1 MEIRFQKDA
10 EEIGDPD
17 QQLNDFAK
25 NMAER
30 QADWVARLQNNPD
43 EFVQIETEVHQ
54 AFGEGGGR
62 WLAALMAL
70 AHQEPAAE
78 DDQSH
83 QSPGSSARRTEL
95 RTVRVQLL
103 CGLML
108 WVTTWYV
115 APPRRKDPQNKP
127 QQLGG
132 LYPQLAALG
141 FGKACSPGLQYT
153 VARIV
158 ALSPSIKVAQKELK
172 RQGLKLD
179 YKTVRRIAE
188 QLGTQLLALRQRELL
203 SWRAGLLPAG
213 REFAG
218 CRVSVQIDGGRIRMR
233 HNKKQAGK
241 RKKGQRRKFK
251 TPWRE
256 PKLLTIFAFDE
267 KGKMVRKH
275 RQPLIDGTLLGPD
288 HLAELVAYH
297 LHRLGV
303 AEAEVVVFA
312 ADGAPW
318 IWDRINWI
326 VRRAGLDPEKV
337 VEVLDFCHASH
348 HISLALKALG
358 LKGKARKKRY
368 RELRGWLKEGRHA
381 EIVSELRRLAEEK
394 ETETAKTKPTETAKK
409 QGKVW
414 TEIRYLEKHG
424 SAGRLDYASFRQRG
438 LPLGSGAIES
448 TIRRVINLRLKSNAM
463 FWLEE
468 NAEAMFVLR
477 GLLLSDRWDE
487 TLTRVRAAMATD
499 RSLEW
504 HWEAAE
510 IPKDLNALVNVAPPI
525 AQPDA
530 KKNFMAIAV

>member
-25 NMAER
+25 KMEEQQAE
-30 QADWVARLQNNPD
+30 WVARLQNNPD

-54 AFGEGGGR
+54 EFGEGGGR
-62 WLAALMAL
+62 WLAALMVRAS
-70 AHQEPAAE
+70 QEPAAE
-78 DDQSH
+78 DDE
-83 QSPGSSARRTEL
+83 SPASSTRRTEP

-108 WVTTWYV
+108 WVTTRYV
-115 APPRRKDPQNKP
+115 APPPRKDPQNKP

-141 FGKACSPGLQYT
+141 FGKACSPGLQYA

-158 ALSPSIKVAQKELK
+158 ALSPSIQVAQKELK

-179 YKTVRRIAE
+179 YKTIRRIAE

-318 IWDRINWI
+318 IWDRIHWI

-337 VEVLDFCHASH
+337 VEVLDFCHSSH
-348 HISLALKALG
+348 HISMAVKALG

-368 RELRGWLKEGRHA
+368 RELRGWLKEGRPA
-381 EIVSELRRLAEEK
+381 ESGSELLRLAEEK
-394 ETETAKTKPTETAKK
+394 ENGPVKTEPARK

-463 FWLEE
+463 YWLEE

-487 TLTRVRAAMATD
+487 TLTRVRATMATD

-525 AQPDA
+525 AQPNTTTNVMVIVA
-530 KKNFMAIAV
+530 

>member
-1 MEIRFQKDA
+1 MEIRFEKDA
-10 EEIGDPD
+10 EVIGDPQ
-17 QQLNDFAK
+17 QQLDDFAK
-25 NMAER
+25 KMQDQQAE
-30 QADWVARLQNNPD
+30 WVATLQENPD
-43 EFVQIETEVHQ
+43 EFVRIEAEVQQ
-54 AFGEGGGR
+54 AFAVGGGR
-62 WLAALMAL
+62 WLAALMHL
-70 AHQEPAAE
+70 ACQVPSADEP
-78 DDQSH
+78 SL
-83 QSPGSSARRTEL
+83 PGFCRRREK

-103 CGLML
+103 CGLLL

-115 APPRRKDPQNKP
+115 APRRRKNSEKTE
-127 QQLGG
+127 QLGG
-132 LYPQLAALG
+132 LFPQLAAMG
-141 FGKACSPGLQYT
+141 FGKGCSPGLQYT

-158 ALSPSIKVAQKELK
+158 ALSPSIKVAQKELR

-203 SWRAGLLPAG
+203 AWRAGRLPAG
-213 REFAG
+213 QELAG

-233 HNKKQAGK
+233 HNKAKGKQKQG
-241 RKKGQRRKFK
+241 RPTRFK

-256 PKLLTIFAFDE
+256 PKLLTIFVFDQQ
-267 KGKMVRKH
+267 GRMVRKE

-303 AEAEVVVFA
+303 AQAEVVVFA

-318 IWDRINWI
+318 IWDRIDWI
-326 VRRAGLDPEKV
+326 VRRAGLAPSKV
-337 VEVLDFCHASH
+337 VQVLDFCHASH
-348 HISLALKALG
+348 HISMALKALG
-358 LKGKARKKRY
+358 LKGKTRRQRY

-381 EIVSELRRLAEEK
+381 EIVSELLRMATGK
-394 ETETAKTKPTETAKK
+394 EDETATKAGVAKANRET
-409 QGKVW
+409 GKAW

-424 SAGRLDYASFRQRG
+424 SAGRLDYASFRERG

-463 FWLEE
+463 YWLED

-477 GLLLSDRWDE
+477 GLLLSERWDE

-499 RSLEW
+499 RSLQW
-504 HWEAAE
+504 HWEAPE
-510 IPKDLNALVNVAPPI
+510 IPKDLNALETVSPPM
-525 AQPDA
+525 AQAAA
-530 KKNFMAIAV
+530 KKGFTTMVA

>member
-1 MEIRFQKDA
+1 MEIRFQRDA
-10 EEIGDPD
+10 EVIGDPQ
-17 QQLNDFAK
+17 QQLDNFAK
-25 NMAER
+25 EMQEQQAEWS
-30 QADWVARLQNNPD
+30 ATLQENPD
-43 EFVQIETEVHQ
+43 EFVRIEAEVQQ
-54 AFGEGGGR
+54 AFAVGGGR
-62 WLAALMAL
+62 WLAAMMGL
-70 AHQEPAAE
+70 ACQEPPADE
-78 DDQSH
+78 PSL
-83 QSPGSSARRTEL
+83 PGFGRRREK

-115 APPRRKDPQNKP
+115 VPPRRKDPQKKTE
-127 QQLGG
+127 QLGG
-132 LYPQLAALG
+132 LFPQLAAMG

-158 ALSPSIKVAQKELK
+158 TLSPSIKVAQKELR
-172 RQGLKLD
+172 RQGLKLN

-203 SWRAGLLPAG
+203 AWRAGWLPAG
-213 REFAG
+213 REFVG

-233 HNKKQAGK
+233 HNQTKGK
-241 RKKGQRRKFK
+241 RKQGQRTKFK

-267 KGKMVRKH
+267 QGKMVRKH

-303 AEAEVVVFA
+303 AQAEVVVFA

-318 IWDRINWI
+318 IWDRIDWI
-326 VRRAGLDPEKV
+326 VRRAGLDRSKV
-337 VEVLDFCHASH
+337 VQVLDFCHASH

-358 LKGKARKKRY
+358 LKGKARKQRY
-368 RELRGWLKEGRHA
+368 RELRGWLKEGRHTELVA
-381 EIVSELRRLAEEK
+381 ELRGMAEEQERK
-394 ETETAKTKPTETAKK
+394 AGKRETATDEKK
-409 QGKVW
+409 GKVW
-414 TEIRYLEKHG
+414 TEIRYLVNHG
-424 SAGRLDYASFRQRG
+424 SAGRLAYASFRQRG

-477 GLLLSDRWDE
+477 GLLLSERWDE

-499 RSLEW
+499 RNLAW
-504 HWEAAE
+504 HWEAPE
-510 IPKDLNALVNVAPPI
+510 IPKDLNAPVTVSPPT

-530 KKNFMAIAV
+530 TKDFIAMFA

>member
-25 NMAER
+25 KMKEQQAE
-30 QADWVARLQNNPD
+30 WVARLQNNPD

-62 WLAALMAL
+62 WLAALMVRASVE
-70 AHQEPAAE
+70 QAAE
-78 DDQSH
+78 ADE
-83 QSPGSSARRTEL
+83 SPGSSTRRREP
-95 RTVRVQLL
+95 RTVCVQLL

-115 APPRRKDPQNKP
+115 LPPRRKDRQNKTK
-127 QQLGG
+127 QLSG
-132 LYPQLAALG
+132 LFPELAAMG
-141 FGKACSPGLQYT
+141 FAKGCSPGLQYT

-158 ALSPSIKVAQKELK
+158 ALSPSIKVAQQELR

-179 YKTVRRIAE
+179 YKTVGRIAE

-203 SWRAGLLPAG
+203 AWRAGWLPAG
-213 REFAG
+213 KEFAG

-233 HNKKQAGK
+233 HNEKRSGK
-241 RKKGQRRKFK
+241 RKKGERVKFK

-256 PKLLTIFAFDE
+256 PKLLTIFVFDE
-267 KGKMVRKH
+267 KGKMLHKH

-288 HLAELVAYH
+288 HTAELVAYH
-297 LHRLGV
+297 LHRLG
-303 AEAEVVVFA
+303 AADAEVVVFA
-312 ADGAPW
+312 ADGATW
-318 IWDRINWI
+318 IWDRIEWI

-337 VEVLDFCHASH
+337 VEVLDFCHGSH
-348 HISLALKALG
+348 HVSMALKALG
-358 LKGKARKKRY
+358 LKGKVRKKRY
-368 RELRGWLKEGRHA
+368 RELRGWLREGRHT
-381 EIVSELRRLAEEK
+381 ELVSELRRLAEEK
-394 ETETAKTKPTETAKK
+394 EIKTGKTETGKTETEK
-409 QGKVW
+409 QEGKVW

-424 SAGRLDYASFRQRG
+424 SAGRLAYASFRERG

-463 FWLEE
+463 YWLEE

-477 GLLLSDRWDE
+477 GLLLSNRWDE
-487 TLTRVRAAMATD
+487 TLARVRATMATD

-510 IPKDLNALVNVAPPI
+510 IPKDLNALADVAPPI
-525 AQPDA
+525 SQPHTTKDL
-530 KKNFMAIAV
+530 MAIVA

>member
-10 EEIGDPD
+10 EEIGDPG
-17 QQLNDFAK
+17 QQLNDFV
-25 NMAER
+25 NEMEER
-30 QADWVARLQNNPD
+30 QAEWIARLQNNPD

-62 WLAALMAL
+62 WLAALMVRGSE
-70 AHQEPAAE
+70 EPAAE
-78 DDQSH
+78 DDEF
-83 QSPGSSARRTEL
+83 PGNSSRRREP

-115 APPRRKDPQNKP
+115 VPQPRKDAEKKT

-132 LYPQLAALG
+132 LYPQLAAMG
-141 FGKACSPGLQYT
+141 FGKGCSPGLQYT

-158 ALSPSIKVAQKELK
+158 ALSPSIEVARKELR

-203 SWRAGLLPAG
+203 AWRAGYLPAG
-213 REFAG
+213 NEFAG

-233 HNKKQAGK
+233 HNKKHSK
-241 RKKGQRRKFK
+241 NRKKGERTKFK

-267 KGKMVRKH
+267 KGKMVHKH

-348 HISLALKALG
+348 HISMALKALG
-358 LKGKARKKRY
+358 LKGKARKTRY
-368 RELRGWLKEGRHA
+368 RELRGWLKEGRHT
-381 EIVSELRRLAEEK
+381 EIVAELRRLAKEK
-394 ETETAKTKPTETAKK
+394 GIKPDKAEIGKTEIDKK
-409 QGKVW
+409 KSKVW

-424 SAGRLDYASFRQRG
+424 LAGRLDYANFRERG

-463 FWLEE
+463 YWLEE

-477 GLLLSDRWDE
+477 GILLCDRWDE
-487 TLTRVRAAMATD
+487 TLTRVRATMATD

-504 HWEAAE
+504 QWDAPE
-510 IPKDLNALVNVAPPI
+510 IPKDLNAQAEVAPPI
-525 AQPDA
+525 PQPHTTKDV
-530 KKNFMAIAV
+530 MAIVA

>member
-17 QQLNDFAK
+17 QQLNDFVK
-25 NMAER
+25 KMEEHQAE
-30 QADWVARLQNNPD
+30 WVARLQNNPD

-62 WLAALMAL
+62 WLAALIVRGSE
-70 AHQEPAAE
+70 EPAAE
-78 DDQSH
+78 DDE
-83 QSPGSSARRTEL
+83 PRGSSARQRKP

-115 APPRRKDPQNKP
+115 VPPRRKDPQNKT

-132 LYPQLAALG
+132 LFPQLAAMG
-141 FGKACSPGLQYT
+141 FGKGCSPGLQYT

-158 ALSPSIKVAQKELK
+158 ALSPSIKVAQKELR

-179 YKTVRRIAE
+179 YKTVRRIAK
-188 QLGTQLLALRQRELL
+188 QLGAQVLALRQRELL
-203 SWRAGLLPAG
+203 AWRAGWLPAG

-233 HNKKQAGK
+233 HNKKHLGKGKKGK
-241 RKKGQRRKFK
+241 RAKFK

-267 KGKMVRKH
+267 KGKMLRKH

-303 AEAEVVVFA
+303 ADAEVVVFA

-326 VRRAGLDPEKV
+326 VRRAGLAPEKV
-337 VEVLDFCHASH
+337 VKVLDFCHASH
-348 HISLALKALG
+348 HISMALKALG
-358 LKGKARKKRY
+358 LKGRARKKRY
-368 RELRGWLKEGRHA
+368 QELRGWLKEGRHT

-394 ETETAKTKPTETAKK
+394 EIKTDKTETDKK
-409 QGKVW
+409 KGKVW

-424 SAGRLDYASFRQRG
+424 TAGRLDYASFRERG

-463 FWLEE
+463 YWLEE

-487 TLTRVRAAMATD
+487 TLTRVRATMATD
-499 RSLEW
+499 RRLEW
-504 HWEAAE
+504 RWEAAE
-510 IPKDLNALVNVAPPI
+510 IPKDLNALAEVAPPI
-525 AQPDA
+525 SQPHTTKELVA
-530 KKNFMAIAV
+530 MVA

>member
-17 QQLNDFAK
+17 QQLSDFVK
-25 NMAER
+25 KMKRHQAE
-30 QADWVARLQNNPD
+30 WVARLQNSPD
-43 EFVQIETEVHQ
+43 DFAQIEPEVHQ

-62 WLAALMAL
+62 WLAALMVRCS
-70 AHQEPAAE
+70 EAATAG
-78 DDQSH
+78 DDE
-83 QSPGSSARRTEL
+83 SPCNCGRRREL
-95 RTVRVQLL
+95 RTVGMQLL

-115 APPRRKDPQNKP
+115 VPPRRKDQNKTR
-127 QQLGG
+127 QLGG
-132 LYPQLAALG
+132 LFPQLAAMG
-141 FGKACSPGLQYT
+141 FGKGCSPGLQYT

-158 ALSPSIKVAQKELK
+158 ALSPSIKVAQKELR

-179 YKTVRRIAE
+179 YKAVRRIAE

-203 SWRAGLLPAG
+203 AWRAGQLPAG

-233 HNKKQAGK
+233 HNKKHSGK
-241 RKKGQRRKFK
+241 RKKGERAKFK

-256 PKLLTIFAFDE
+256 PKLLTIFVFDE
-267 KGKMVRKH
+267 KGKMLHKH

-303 AEAEVVVFA
+303 AEAEAVVFV

-326 VRRAGLDPEKV
+326 VRRAGLDPAKV
-337 VEVLDFCHASH
+337 VEVLDFFHASH
-348 HISLALKALG
+348 HISKALKALG

-368 RELRGWLKEGRHA
+368 RELRRWLKEGRHA

-394 ETETAKTKPTETAKK
+394 EIKNDETETAQQKGE
-409 QGKVW
+409 VW

-424 SAGRLDYASFRQRG
+424 SAGRLDYARFRERG

-463 FWLEE
+463 YWLEE

-487 TLTRVRAAMATD
+487 TLPRVRATMATD

-510 IPKDLNALVNVAPPI
+510 IPKDLNALRKVAPPI
-525 AQPDA
+525 AQPHDT
-530 KKNFMAIAV
+530 KNLMAIVV

>member
-1 MEIRFQKDA
+1 
-10 EEIGDPD
+10 
-17 QQLNDFAK
+17 
-25 NMAER
+25 
-30 QADWVARLQNNPD
+30 
-43 EFVQIETEVHQ
+43 
-54 AFGEGGGR
+54 
-62 WLAALMAL
+62 
-70 AHQEPAAE
+70 
-78 DDQSH
+78 
-83 QSPGSSARRTEL
+83 
-95 RTVRVQLL
+95 
-103 CGLML
+103 
-108 WVTTWYV
+108 
-115 APPRRKDPQNKP
+115 
-127 QQLGG
+127 
-132 LYPQLAALG
+132 
-141 FGKACSPGLQYT
+141 
-153 VARIV
+153 
-158 ALSPSIKVAQKELK
+158 
-172 RQGLKLD
+172 
-179 YKTVRRIAE
+179 
-188 QLGTQLLALRQRELL
+188 
-203 SWRAGLLPAG
+203 
-213 REFAG
+213 
-218 CRVSVQIDGGRIRMR
+218 MR
-233 HNKKQAGK
+233 HNKKQPGK
-241 RKKGQRRKFK
+241 QKKGQRTKFK

-318 IWDRINWI
+318 IWERINWI

-348 HISLALKALG
+348 HLSVALKALG

-394 ETETAKTKPTETAKK
+394 ENKPAKTEPVKTEPAKTEPAKK

-448 TIRRVINLRLKSNAM
+448 TIRRVINLRLKSNAT
-463 FWLEE
+463 FWLEQ

-487 TLTRVRAAMATD
+487 TLSRVRAAMATD
-499 RSLEW
+499 RNLEW

-525 AQPDA
+525 AQPDTT
-530 KKNFMAIAV
+530 KNVTVIVV